1 MSSRSLRTRTRILRS
16 AARLLARTGFHELT
30 IAGVAADAGISRQ
43 ALYGHFASKA
53 ELVVAAS
60 EHLLEQV
67 RRRHGLP
74 PLADDAGA
82 VEALDHAVED
92 YARTVPHVAG
102 VALAN
107 YAARAG
113 DPAAEAAWA
122 HRTRSRREAY
132 LGIAERLHREGR
144 LRMGWTPDEAAD
156 ALFGLLS
163 VRLYEVLVIEAG
175 WPLARYRDRL
185 RALAR
190 GALLAEDADGA
201 EDAAPGDRNASG
213 GSVAGGERG
222 ERAASGGEEAA

>member
-1 MSSRSLRTRTRILRS
+1 M
-16 AARLLARTGFHELT
+16 RTGFHDLT
-30 IAGVAADAGISRQ
+30 IAGVAAEVGISRQ

-53 ELVVAAS
+53 EMVVAAS
-60 EHLLEQV
+60 EHLFEEV
-67 RRRHGLP
+67 RRRYGLP
-74 PLADDAGA
+74 PLPDDADA

-113 DPAAEAAWA
+113 DEAAEAAWA
-122 HRTRSRREAY
+122 HRTRSRRGAY
-132 LGIAERLHREGR
+132 LRIAERLQREGR
-144 LRMGWTPDEAAD
+144 LRAGWTPAEAAD

-163 VRLYEVLVIEAG
+163 VRMYEVLVIEAG

-190 GALLAEDADGA
+190 GALLAEATEETEA
-201 EDAAPGDRNASG
+201 TEDAAPGRRGTSG
-213 GSVAGGERG
+213 GSAVGEARGGRG
-222 ERAASGGEEAA
+222 ARVDREVSGGEEAA